1 MCKRQ
6 FVLQKATSQEF
17 PLSPNGG
24 EGWGEGEFWSL
35 FSTIGITQDV
45 VLKPG
50 GHELACPEAMIFTK
64 RGPQSR
70 VNPQKIGVVAIFITR
85 SNLVN
90 PLTHHLDQSM
100 FRMSR

>member
-1 MCKRQ
+1 
-6 FVLQKATSQEF
+6 
-17 PLSPNGG
+17 
-24 EGWGEGEFWSL
+24 
-35 FSTIGITQDV
+35 
-45 VLKPG
+45 
-50 GHELACPEAMIFTK
+50 MIFTK